1 MDAFG
6 RIAVL
11 APPPGDFGQPHA
23 THHYE
28 QILAPG
34 TRHGFNVASL
44 RERLRKLDATQASVV
59 ALSRYMVL
67 QASGRD
73 AAGAH
78 TQACL
83 RI

>member
-11 APPPGDFGQPHA
+11 APPVDFGQQHA

-34 TRHGFNVASL
+34 TRHGFNVASF

-73 AAGAH
+73 AAGAQH
-78 TQACL
+78 RL
-83 RI
+83 GI